1 MFRVVLDHFRQSIL
15 FKAICSSINFEF
27 EGEEML
33 NDRNLLSMLML
44 LLPTDIVLQERLII
58 FEAIKF
64 FLSQ

>member
-1 MFRVVLDHFRQSIL
+1 MFRVVLDHFHQSLL
-15 FKAICSSINFEF
+15 FKAIYSSINFEF

-44 LLPTDIVLQERLII
+44 LLPTDIVLQDRLII

>member
-15 FKAICSSINFEF
+15 FKAIYFSINFEF
-27 EGEEML
+27 EGEEMR

-44 LLPTDIVLQERLII
+44 LLPTDIVLQDRLII

>member
-1 MFRVVLDHFRQSIL
+1 MFRVVLDHFRQSLL
-15 FKAICSSINFEF
+15 FKTIYSSINFEF

-44 LLPTDIVLQERLII
+44 LLPTDIVLQDRLII